1 MISPSFSVEVISTPA
16 AWGTSPAAIS
26 ATLTNFGVSV

>member
-1 MISPSFSVEVISTPA
+1 MTSPSFAVEVIGTPA
-16 AWGTSPAAIS
+16 AWGTSLAAIS